1 MSAEEYT
8 TITLPASSPEA
19 LERAA
24 DLLRQGLV
32 VAFPTDTVYG
42 VGCDLW
48 QPVAIERLYWTKQ
61 RPYEMAIPVL
71 VAGLSAVRQVAQ
83 DLGEPFEIL
92 ARRFWPGELTLIV
105 PRRKEVPDLLC
116 AGGPTIAVR
125 MPNHKL
131 VLQLLMKLG
140 GALAVTSA
148 NLSGRPAP
156 CTADEVLS
164 DLRGRI
170 PLILDGGRC
179 SGGVASTIIDCVA
192 QPPILLRT
200 GNLSLDTLRSVLP
213 DIVDKLN

>member
-1 MSAEEYT
+1 MSTEVYT
-8 TITLPASSPEA
+8 TLTLPASSPEA

-24 DLLRQGLV
+24 VLLRQGQV

-48 QPVAIERLYWTKQ
+48 QPAAIERLYQAKQ

-71 VAGLSAVRQVAQ
+71 VASLSAVHQVAQ
-83 DLGEPFEIL
+83 NLGEAFEIL
-92 ARRFWPGELTLIV
+92 ARRFWPGELTLVV
-105 PRRKEVPDLLC
+105 PRREQVPDILC

-125 MPNHKL
+125 MPNHGVL
-131 VLQLLMKLG
+131 LQLLEMLG

-156 CTADEVLS
+156 CSADEVLR
-164 DLRGRI
+164 DLRSRI
-170 PLILDGGRC
+170 PLILYGDRC

-200 GNLSLDTLRSVLP
+200 GNLCLDALRSVLP